1 MKRKFACEKNNMS
14 ITQYT
19 KMLTCYFLSVTHK
32 EVKIMA
38 VTKQIETTSL
48 SIEVQ
53 KGVDKAGVP
62 IYTSK
67 SFANVRTDV
76 TAENAYAVAEA
87 IKSVLSAK
95 TRSYFLNEASAL
107 TQA

>member
-1 MKRKFACEKNNMS
+1 
-14 ITQYT
+14 
-19 KMLTCYFLSVTHK
+19 
-32 EVKIMA
+32 MA

-67 SFANVRTDV
+67 SFSNVRTDV

-87 IKSVLSAK
+87 IKGVLSAK

>member
-1 MKRKFACEKNNMS
+1 
-14 ITQYT
+14 
-19 KMLTCYFLSVTHK
+19 
-32 EVKIMA
+32 MA

-53 KGVDKAGVP
+53 KGVDKAGDA
-62 IYTSK
+62 IYTKKTFS
-67 SFANVRTDV
+67 NVKTNV
-76 TAENAYAVAEA
+76 APENAYAVADA

-95 TRSYFLNEASAL
+95 TKSFFLNEASTL